1 MQALSRSVPVS
12 ETASRHGC
20 CPEGASDRV
29 RGAVSSINNVRSVLL
44 QSRLSNI
51 GYTIDTTEALGEIF
65 GQSTYLAVLHFQ
77 QREGLSPT
85 GVVDAVTAQAIVN
98 RYESDKTVIFHPSQ
112 MPHQPGLPQPL
123 QPGVPIPAPAGG
135 VVATP
140 PAQGTT
146 PALALG
152 ATGEAVGELHQS
164 LTMIGLPIDTAER
177 DEKQFGISTAAAV
190 RKLQALSALQQ
201 TGAVDASTKLV
212 ISTALDRLGVRI
224 SSNGAPIVINDGYSV
239 EGHVTNLDGE
249 PMPTATVVALNVN
262 LRSSKELQR
271 AVTDA
276 TGFYH
281 ISYTTDAFSPGRG
294 AADLQ
299 VELLNGGGPAIFTS
313 PITFNAPRQAII
325 DLALGGPQ
333 REQPSEHST
342 LVATMRPLLGNLSAI
357 DLKEDTQFRD
367 LTFLSG
373 ETGIDKARV
382 ALWSVAAHVAN
393 NTKLPPELFYALFR
407 RNVPADAET
416 IALASSTQGTDLV
429 ANAQH
434 LQEAIL
440 STTPSV
446 LQKAIDS
453 AIADNVIPASYAGK
467 AKEDLAQLGTLADI
481 AALNSVHG
489 MGKTS
494 IASVM
499 NVLAVTTDIQHTFI
513 QLYANVSTAGLRTF
527 WSDLSKN
534 PAFTSVQVADM
545 HFGVTVGRLTRG
557 HLPLITELA
566 SMRSAGKIKHV
577 RDLARLTAADW
588 AALLQ
593 TPMNG
598 KPIGIPANITAATP
612 ELAVQTYATMLER
625 DFTLAYPTVAFSAR
639 LASDKQSP
647 FAAKQAVTTFLDA
660 NPAFDLALTN
670 IDAYAKTTPIAADV
684 RSTLLTAQRLAKL
697 DPGYPAMST
706 LLADGIHSARQIY
719 AMGRD
724 QFLAKYAKNQAISAT
739 QAARMYDRSEQTY
752 GMALSLLTRFNQAL
766 TSGSPAAIGSI
777 DQKQLAEQ
785 LKPFPNLQTLFG
797 SDSYCACQDCQSVLG
812 DAAYLVDILE
822 FLSHRSASNGLYVRD
837 VLLARR
843 PDIAQIELSCPN
855 TNTALPYI
863 DLVNELLEDAVAPPA
878 DPAVAARA
886 RQTTLTTPELN
897 ANPQYVNAHAYTKLG
912 QAVFPWTLP
921 FDLPLSEARTY
932 LGQLRLDRVQLART
946 FQKSAGYPSA
956 QARFLAVEAL
966 GLSAMEADIITAGTL
981 AVSNHS
987 WDYWGLAQNGNNI
1000 VDPYD
1005 PTKTIAGTWI
1015 DVLAQARVL
1024 LSRANLTYQELTHL
1038 LNTFFMNHDGTVTIV
1053 CDPPDSCDIA
1063 TMTISGL
1070 TQDKLDRMHRFVRL
1084 WRRLRW
1090 NIYDLDLAACRVG
1103 RTGQTERPVAQAARR
1118 GRDRQQTLQH
1128 TCAPGSD
1135 VFPDHAC
1142 VRDDPGARHSH
1153 LARRE
1158 RPELALP

>member
-1 MQALSRSVPVS
+1 MRRTSAMTQHNNNLSLHQQGKDV
-12 ETASRHGC
+12 A
-20 CPEGASDRV
+20 
-29 RGAVSSINNVRSVLL
+29 LL

-85 GVVDAVTAQAIVN
+85 GVVDAITAQAIAN

-112 MPHQPGLPQPL
+112 MPHQPSPPTPQGPL
-123 QPGVPIPAPAGG
+123 PAPISELGHSIE
-135 VVATP
+135 VVRAPTP

-152 ATGEAVGELHQS
+152 ATGEAVAELHQS

-190 RKLQALSALQQ
+190 RKLQALSTLPQ
-201 TGAVDASTKLV
+201 TGAVDEPTKLV

-342 LVATMRPLLGNLSAI
+342 LISTMRPLLGDLSPI

-706 LLADGIHSARQIY
+706 LLADGIHSARQ
-719 AMGRD
+719 
-724 QFLAKYAKNQAISAT
+724 
-739 QAARMYDRSEQTY
+739 TY

-822 FLSHRSASNGLYVRD
+822 FLSHRSASNGQSVRD

-966 GLSAMEADIITAGTL
+966 GLSAMA
-981 AVSNHS
+981 
-987 WDYWGLAQNGNNI
+987 
-1000 VDPYD
+1000 
-1005 PTKTIAGTWI
+1005 
-1015 DVLAQARVL
+1015 
-1024 LSRANLTYQELTHL
+1024 
-1038 LNTFFMNHDGTVTIV
+1038 
-1053 CDPPDSCDIA
+1053 
-1063 TMTISGL
+1063 
-1070 TQDKLDRMHRFVRL
+1070 
-1084 WRRLRW
+1084 
-1090 NIYDLDLAACRVG
+1090 
-1103 RTGQTERPVAQAARR
+1103 
-1118 GRDRQQTLQH
+1118 
-1128 TCAPGSD
+1128 
-1135 VFPDHAC
+1135 
-1142 VRDDPGARHSH
+1142 
-1153 LARRE
+1153 
-1158 RPELALP
+1158 

>member
-1 MQALSRSVPVS
+1 MESRC
-12 ETASRHGC
+12 R
-20 CPEGASDRV
+20 R
-29 RGAVSSINNVRSVLL
+29 L
-44 QSRLSNI
+44 QWSRLMS
-51 GYTIDTTEALGEIF
+51 
-65 GQSTYLAVLHFQ
+65 
-77 QREGLSPT
+77 
-85 GVVDAVTAQAIVN
+85 
-98 RYESDKTVIFHPSQ
+98 
-112 MPHQPGLPQPL
+112 
-123 QPGVPIPAPAGG
+123 
-135 VVATP
+135 
-140 PAQGTT
+140 
-146 PALALG
+146 
-152 ATGEAVGELHQS
+152 
-164 LTMIGLPIDTAER
+164 
-177 DEKQFGISTAAAV
+177 ISAA
-190 RKLQALSALQQ
+190 RK
-201 TGAVDASTKLV
+201 
-212 ISTALDRLGVRI
+212 
-224 SSNGAPIVINDGYSV
+224 
-239 EGHVTNLDGE
+239 
-249 PMPTATVVALNVN
+249 
-262 LRSSKELQR
+262 
-271 AVTDA
+271 
-276 TGFYH
+276 
-281 ISYTTDAFSPGRG
+281 SY
-294 AADLQ
+294 
-299 VELLNGGGPAIFTS
+299 
-313 PITFNAPRQAII
+313 NAPRQAII

-647 FAAKQAVTTFLDA
+647 FAAKQAVTTFL
-660 NPAFDLALTN
+660 
-670 IDAYAKTTPIAADV
+670 
-684 RSTLLTAQRLAKL
+684 
-697 DPGYPAMST
+697 
-706 LLADGIHSARQIY
+706 
-719 AMGRD
+719 
-724 QFLAKYAKNQAISAT
+724 
-739 QAARMYDRSEQTY
+739 
-752 GMALSLLTRFNQAL
+752 
-766 TSGSPAAIGSI
+766 
-777 DQKQLAEQ
+777 
-785 LKPFPNLQTLFG
+785 
-797 SDSYCACQDCQSVLG
+797 
-812 DAAYLVDILE
+812 
-822 FLSHRSASNGLYVRD
+822 
-837 VLLARR
+837 
-843 PDIAQIELSCPN
+843 
-855 TNTALPYI
+855 
-863 DLVNELLEDAVAPPA
+863 
-878 DPAVAARA
+878 
-886 RQTTLTTPELN
+886 N

-981 AVSNHS
+981 AAGNHS

-1063 TMTISGL
+1063 TMTTSGL

>member
-1 MQALSRSVPVS
+1 MRRTSAMTQHNNNLSLHQQGKDV
-12 ETASRHGC
+12 A
-20 CPEGASDRV
+20 
-29 RGAVSSINNVRSVLL
+29 LL

-85 GVVDAVTAQAIVN
+85 GVVDAITAQAIAN

-112 MPHQPGLPQPL
+112 MPHQPSPPTPQGPL
-123 QPGVPIPAPAGG
+123 PAPISELGHSIE
-135 VVATP
+135 VVRAPTP

-152 ATGEAVGELHQS
+152 ATGEAVAELHQS

-177 DEKQFGISTAAAV
+177 DEKQFGISTEAAV

-201 TGAVDASTKLV
+201 TGTVDEPTKLV

-239 EGHVTNLDGE
+239 EGHVTDLDGE
-249 PMPTATVVALNVN
+249 PMPTATVVALYVN

-313 PITFNAPRQAII
+313 PITFNAPRQVII

-534 PAFTSVQVADM
+534 PAFTSMQVADM

-660 NPAFDLALTN
+660 NPAFNL
-670 IDAYAKTTPIAADV
+670 
-684 RSTLLTAQRLAKL
+684 
-697 DPGYPAMST
+697 
-706 LLADGIHSARQIY
+706 
-719 AMGRD
+719 
-724 QFLAKYAKNQAISAT
+724 
-739 QAARMYDRSEQTY
+739 
-752 GMALSLLTRFNQAL
+752 AL

-1090 NIYDLDLAACRVG
+1090 NIYDLDDAIWILQNATPDGPGRLNDQLLRQLAVVATVSKRYNI
-1103 RTGQTERPVAQAARR
+1103 PV
-1118 GRDRQQTLQH
+1118 RQVVTFFLI
-1128 TCAPGSD
+1128 
-1135 VFPDHAC
+1135 
-1142 VRDDPGARHSH
+1142 
-1153 LARRE
+1153 
-1158 RPELALP
+1158 